1 MTTPVIIDAVAVA
14 VLAGFAI
21 LGAWKGLL
29 RTLAGMLVLALSL
42 AGAGIIASALSA
54 PAAKLAAPVIEKRLE
69 SRLDEAIEERFS
81 KEEREALEA
90 NSCAPLEEQ
99 MSAADL
105 LELLGVDRVQWD
117 ALSFRALDTVQ
128 STGVHLMTAVIES
141 VAQSMLYGVL
151 YMISFILLSAA
162 LHLLVRMLDAFL
174 KLPGLHGLNAVG
186 GGLAGLAEGALLLF
200 LAVWA
205 LRLVGISF
213 DGQEGSQVFR
223 FFTAHTPLD
232 ALKFLGI

>member
-1 MTTPVIIDAVAVA
+1 MTTPVIIDAIAVA

-21 LGAWKGLL
+21 VGAWKGLL
-29 RTLAGMLVLALSL
+29 RTLAGLLVLAVSL
-42 AGAGIIASALSA
+42 AGAGIVASALSA
-54 PAAKLAAPVIEKRLE
+54 PAAKLVAPVIEKRLE

-90 NSCAPLEEQ
+90 NSRAPLEEQ

-105 LELLGVDRVQWD
+105 LDLLGIDQAQRD
-117 ALSFRALDTVQ
+117 ALAFRAGDAVRD
-128 STGVHLMTAVIES
+128 TGVHMMTAVIES

-151 YMISFILLSAA
+151 YMISFVLLTFA
-162 LHLLVRMLDAFL
+162 LHLLVRMLDAVL
-174 KLPGLHGLNAVG
+174 RLPGLHGLNAVG
-186 GGLAGLAEGALLLF
+186 GGLVGLAEGALLLF

-205 LRLVGISF
+205 LRLVGVSF
-213 DGQEGSQVFR
+213 DAWGDSRIFR
-223 FFTAHTPLD
+223 LFIEYTPLD

>member
-29 RTLAGMLVLALSL
+29 RTLAGLLVVVLSL

-54 PAAKLAAPVIEKRLE
+54 PAAKLIAPAIEKRLE
-69 SRLDEAIEERFS
+69 SRLDEAIQERYPAEEGVPSPEDRLS
-81 KEEREALEA
+81 V
-90 NSCAPLEEQ
+90 
-99 MSAADL
+99 ADML
-105 LELLGVDRVQWD
+105 DLLGVDKAQWD
-117 ALSFRALDTVQ
+117 ALTFRAEDAVRD
-128 STGVHLMTAVIES
+128 TGVRMMTAVIES

-162 LHLLVRMLDAFL
+162 LHLLVRILDAFL
-174 KLPGLHGLNAVG
+174 KLPGLHGFNAVG
-186 GGLAGLAEGALLLF
+186 GGLIGLAEGALLLF

-205 LRLVGISF
+205 LRLVGVSF
-213 DGQEGSQVFR
+213 DGQEDCRIFR
-223 FFTAHTPLD
+223 FFITHTPLD
-232 ALKFLGI
+232 ALKFLGV

>member
-1 MTTPVIIDAVAVA
+1 MA

-21 LGAWKGLL
+21 VGAWKGLL
-29 RTLAGMLVLALSL
+29 RTLAGLLVLALSL
-42 AGAGIIASALSA
+42 AGAGVIASALSV
-54 PAAKLAAPVIEKRLE
+54 PAARLAAPVIEKRLE

-105 LELLGVDRVQWD
+105 LDLLGVDEAQWD
-117 ALSFRALDTVQ
+117 ALSFRAGDAVRD
-128 STGVHLMTAVIES
+128 TGVRMMTAVIES

-151 YMISFILLSAA
+151 YMISFALLTFA
-162 LHLLVRMLDAFL
+162 LHLLVRMLDVVL

-186 GGLAGLAEGALLLF
+186 GGLIGLAEGVLLLF

-205 LRLVGISF
+205 LRLVGVSF
-213 DGQEGSQVFR
+213 DGQEDCRIFR
-223 FFTAHTPLD
+223 FFITYTPLD